1 MPRSSVS
8 TSCRRLRDAPT
19 PTQWVVVAAEPVTDV
34 DVTAAE
40 MLSALDDDLARAGIE
55 LCFAEMKDPVKD
67 RLIRYDLF
75 AKLGAAQFFPTIGQA
90 VNRYLDTHGVEW
102 SDWEESS

>member
-1 MPRSSVS
+1 
-8 TSCRRLRDAPT
+8 
-19 PTQWVVVAAEPVTDV
+19 
-34 DVTAAE
+34 
-40 MLSALDDDLARAGIE
+40 
-55 LCFAEMKDPVKD
+55 MKDPVKD